1 MKGIKGFLF
10 SKFLFQRKELIM
22 ENKEI
27 IKHLIDLQ
35 KTSFENCFSAI
46 VTLQDQAE
54 KLFVTF
60 VDHTPGM
67 DNGWKELMDKWSN
80 AYKKGR
86 DNFKK
91 AVVDGYSKAESFLDD
106 DTMALFEDQTKK
118 IFDVFLNQNNG
129 MFQDSKKI
137 IEKIAANYK
146 NGSDE
151 FKKYFNDNIWCLK
164 YFYPVADKSQTDMKK
179 TK

>member
-1 MKGIKGFLF
+1 
-10 SKFLFQRKELIM
+10 M

-27 IKHLIDLQ
+27 VKHLIDLQ
-35 KTSFENCFSAI
+35 KASFENCFSAI

-54 KLFVTF
+54 KIFVTF
-60 VDHTPGM
+60 VNQTPGM
-67 DNGWKELMDKWSN
+67 DNGGKEIMDKWSD

-91 AVVDGYSKAESFLDD
+91 AIDDGYIKAESFLDN
-106 DTMALFEDQTKK
+106 DTMAIFQDQTRN
-118 IFDVFLNQNNG
+118 IFDVFLNQNKW
-129 MFQDSKKI
+129 MFDDSKKI
-137 IEKIAANYK
+137 IEKLAANYK

-151 FKKYFNDNIWCLK
+151 FKKYFNENIWCLK
-164 YFYPVADKSQTDMKK
+164 YFYPDAGKSQKDTKK

>member
-1 MKGIKGFLF
+1 
-10 SKFLFQRKELIM
+10 M

-67 DNGWKELMDKWSN
+67 DNGGKELMDKWSN